1 MERIFV
7 WLVRIT
13 LSVAAFSVLI
23 LFFIYFFLSQSLP
36 NYNKTVQ
43 FSDLIAKTEV
53 VRDTANI
60 PHIFGTNDHDTLF
73 ALGYVH
79 AQDRLWQ
86 MTMLR
91 RTAQGRLSELF
102 GEKTLSIDKVVR
114 RLGIYSAAHN
124 SISALRPSTQL
135 KLNAYAQGVNARLKE
150 INSGALGRGAPEFF
164 IFSNA
169 IARWSPADSLA
180 IIKLMGLQMSSHL
193 ESEVLRARLSL
204 ILDNDRLK
212 DILPDV
218 PGPGQAILNDFASL
232 FPTLP
237 RLQANE
243 NMPQQAFS
251 PFKPIAL
258 SGASNAWAALP
269 GRSASRGTLLANDPH
284 LSLTAPSI
292 WYLARLE
299 LETGGVIGGTIPG
312 VPIVL
317 VGRSAHLGWGLTTAN
332 IDDTDVYIEKVN
344 PNNPNEYLSLN
355 EFVPFIKK
363 QSIIKI
369 KDSISIT
376 IDLLWT
382 ENGPVLPSSH
392 YNLGAITPEGY
403 VTSVAWTLLSAND
416 TSIEAAFDIMASHSV
431 QSAMKASRTY
441 IAPGQNL
448 TLADRNQIAMRTIG
462 ALPKRDPRNQSR
474 GRMPTAGWLSVNRWQ
489 GMFDQS
495 VNPVF
500 LNPIGGVL
508 GNTNNKYID
517 RPFPEHISYDWSDT
531 QRVQRWVRL
540 MQNREAHTRDSFI
553 EAQLDSIS
561 STARTIL
568 PLIGA
573 ELWFQSKGTPFNKLL
588 EQRKVA
594 LNLLANWNGE
604 MNEHLPEPL
613 IYSAWI
619 RALQVRLVQD
629 ELGPLSKEFS
639 QVKPLFI
646 ERVYRNI
653 DGAGQWCDVVQ
664 SEPIETCAAMAQL
677 ALDDALTELLN
688 TYSNDIDG
696 LRWGEAHQATHDH
709 PVLGK
714 IPVLKWFVN
723 IRHSTSGGDNTL
735 QRGKTIGTGPN
746 PYLNVHAGAYRGVYD
761 FADPDSS
768 VFIISTG
775 QSGHPLSRHYDNLA
789 ELWRRGEYVPMSL
802 DESLARAG
810 ATGVTTLSPT
820 LANIGP

>member
-23 LFFIYFFLSQSLP
+23 LFFVYFFLSQSLP

-43 FSDLIAKTEV
+43 FSHLIAKTEV
-53 VRDTANI
+53 VRDTANV
-60 PHIFGTNDHDTLF
+60 PHIFATNDHDTLF

-102 GEKTLSIDKVVR
+102 GKKTLSIDKVVR
-114 RLGIYSAAHN
+114 RLGIYGAAHN

-150 INSGALGRGAPEFF
+150 INSRALGRGAPEFF

-218 PGPGQAILNDFASL
+218 PGPGQAVLNDFASL

-299 LETGGVIGGTIPG
+299 LESGGVIGGTIPG
-312 VPIVL
+312 VPVVL

-344 PNNPNEYLSLN
+344 PDNPNEYLSLN

-369 KDSISIT
+369 KDSTSIT

-382 ENGPVLPSSH
+382 ENGPVLPSNH

-403 VTSVAWTLLSAND
+403 VTSVAWTLLSAHD
-416 TSIEAAFDIMASHSV
+416 TSIEAAFDVMASHSV
-431 QSAMKASRTY
+431 QSAMKASRAY

-448 TLADRNQIAMRTIG
+448 TLADKNQIAMRTIG

-500 LNPIGGVL
+500 LNPTGGVL

-561 STARTIL
+561 PTARTIL

-573 ELWFQSKGTPFNKLL
+573 ELWFQSKETPFNRLL

-688 TYSNDIDG
+688 TYSNDING

-761 FADPDSS
+761 FADPNSS

-810 ATGVTTLSPT
+810 ATGVTTLSPA
-820 LANIGP
+820 LENIGP

>member
-23 LFFIYFFLSQSLP
+23 LFFVYFFLSQSLP

-43 FSDLIAKTEV
+43 FSHLIAKTEV
-53 VRDTANI
+53 VRDTANV
-60 PHIFGTNDHDTLF
+60 PHIFATNDHDTLF

-102 GEKTLSIDKVVR
+102 GKKTLSIDKVVR
-114 RLGIYSAAHN
+114 RLGIYGAAHN
-124 SISALRPSTQL
+124 SVSALRPSTQL

-218 PGPGQAILNDFASL
+218 PGPGQAVLNDFASL

-312 VPIVL
+312 VPVVL

-344 PNNPNEYLSLN
+344 PDNPNEYLSLN

-369 KDSISIT
+369 KDSTSIT

-382 ENGPVLPSSH
+382 ENGPVLPSNH

-403 VTSVAWTLLSAND
+403 VTSVAWTLLSAHD
-416 TSIEAAFDIMASHSV
+416 TSIEAAFDVMASHSV
-431 QSAMKASRTY
+431 QSAMKASRAY
-441 IAPGQNL
+441 VAPGQNL
-448 TLADRNQIAMRTIG
+448 TLADKNQIAMRTIG

-500 LNPIGGVL
+500 LNPTGGVL

-573 ELWFQSKGTPFNKLL
+573 ELWFQSKGTPFNRLL

-688 TYSNDIDG
+688 TYSNDING

-723 IRHSTSGGDNTL
+723 IRHPTSGGDNTL

-761 FADPDSS
+761 FADPNSS

-810 ATGVTTLSPT
+810 ATGVTTLSPA
-820 LANIGP
+820 LENIDP

>member
-53 VRDTANI
+53 VRDTANV

-150 INSGALGRGAPEFF
+150 INSEALGRGAPEFF

-312 VPIVL
+312 VPVVL

-369 KDSISIT
+369 KDSIPIT

>member
-1 MERIFV
+1 
-7 WLVRIT
+7 
-13 LSVAAFSVLI
+13 
-23 LFFIYFFLSQSLP
+23 
-36 NYNKTVQ
+36 
-43 FSDLIAKTEV
+43 
-53 VRDTANI
+53 
-60 PHIFGTNDHDTLF
+60 
-73 ALGYVH
+73 
-79 AQDRLWQ
+79 
-86 MTMLR
+86 
-91 RTAQGRLSELF
+91 
-102 GEKTLSIDKVVR
+102 
-114 RLGIYSAAHN
+114 
-124 SISALRPSTQL
+124 
-135 KLNAYAQGVNARLKE
+135 
-150 INSGALGRGAPEFF
+150 
-164 IFSNA
+164 
-169 IARWSPADSLA
+169 
-180 IIKLMGLQMSSHL
+180 
-193 ESEVLRARLSL
+193 
-204 ILDNDRLK
+204 
-212 DILPDV
+212 
-218 PGPGQAILNDFASL
+218 
-232 FPTLP
+232 
-237 RLQANE
+237 
-243 NMPQQAFS
+243 
-251 PFKPIAL
+251 
-258 SGASNAWAALP
+258 
-269 GRSASRGTLLANDPH
+269 
-284 LSLTAPSI
+284 
-292 WYLARLE
+292 
-299 LETGGVIGGTIPG
+299 
-312 VPIVL
+312 
-317 VGRSAHLGWGLTTAN
+317 
-332 IDDTDVYIEKVN
+332 
-344 PNNPNEYLSLN
+344 
-355 EFVPFIKK
+355 
-363 QSIIKI
+363 
-369 KDSISIT
+369 
-376 IDLLWT
+376 
-382 ENGPVLPSSH
+382 
-392 YNLGAITPEGY
+392 LGAITPEGY
-403 VTSVAWTLLSAND
+403 VTSVAWTLLSAHD
-416 TSIEAAFDIMASHSV
+416 TSIEAAFDVMASHSV
-431 QSAMKASRTY
+431 QSAMKASRAY
-441 IAPGQNL
+441 VAPGQNL
-448 TLADRNQIAMRTIG
+448 ILADKNQIAMRTIG

-500 LNPIGGVL
+500 LNPTGGVL

-561 STARTIL
+561 PTARTIL

-573 ELWFQSKGTPFNKLL
+573 ELWFQSKGTPFNRLL

-688 TYSNDIDG
+688 TYSNDIND

-761 FADPDSS
+761 FADPNSS

-810 ATGVTTLSPT
+810 ATGVTTLSPA
-820 LANIGP
+820 LENIDP

>member
-23 LFFIYFFLSQSLP
+23 LFFVYFFLSQSLP

-43 FSDLIAKTEV
+43 FSHLIAKTEV
-53 VRDTANI
+53 VRDTANV
-60 PHIFGTNDHDTLF
+60 PHIFATNDHDTLF

-102 GEKTLSIDKVVR
+102 GKKTLSIDKVVR
-114 RLGIYSAAHN
+114 RLGIYGAAHN
-124 SISALRPSTQL
+124 SVSALRPSTQL

-218 PGPGQAILNDFASL
+218 PGPGQAVLNDFASL

-312 VPIVL
+312 VPVVL

-344 PNNPNEYLSLN
+344 PENPNEYLSLN

-369 KDSISIT
+369 KDSTSIT

-382 ENGPVLPSSH
+382 ENGPVLPSNH

-403 VTSVAWTLLSAND
+403 VTSVAWTLLSAHD
-416 TSIEAAFDIMASHSV
+416 TSIEAAFDVMASHSV
-431 QSAMKASRTY
+431 QSAMKASRAY
-441 IAPGQNL
+441 VAPGQNL
-448 TLADRNQIAMRTIG
+448 ILADKNQIAMRTIG

-500 LNPIGGVL
+500 LNPTGGVL

-561 STARTIL
+561 PTARTIL

-573 ELWFQSKGTPFNKLL
+573 ELWFQSKGTPFNRLL

-688 TYSNDIDG
+688 TYSNDING

-761 FADPDSS
+761 FADPNSS

-810 ATGVTTLSPT
+810 ATGVTTLSPA
-820 LANIGP
+820 LENIGP

>member
-23 LFFIYFFLSQSLP
+23 IFFVYFFLSQSLP

-43 FSDLIAKTEV
+43 VSHLIAKTEV
-53 VRDTANI
+53 VRDTANV
-60 PHIFGTNDHDTLF
+60 PHIFATNDHDTLF

-102 GEKTLSIDKVVR
+102 GKETLSIDKVVR
-114 RLGIYSAAHN
+114 RLGIYGAAHN
-124 SISALRPSTQL
+124 SVSALRPSTQL

-218 PGPGQAILNDFASL
+218 PGLGQAVLNDFASL

-243 NMPQQAFS
+243 NMSQQAFS

-312 VPIVL
+312 VPVVL

-344 PNNPNEYLSLN
+344 PENPNEYLSLN

-369 KDSISIT
+369 KDSTSIT

-382 ENGPVLPSSH
+382 ENGPVLPSNH

-403 VTSVAWTLLSAND
+403 VTSVAWTLLSAHD
-416 TSIEAAFDIMASHSV
+416 TSIEAAFDVMASHSV
-431 QSAMKASRTY
+431 QSAMKASRAY
-441 IAPGQNL
+441 VAPGQNL
-448 TLADRNQIAMRTIG
+448 ILADKNQIAMRTIG
-462 ALPKRDPRNQSR
+462 ALPKRDPQNQSR

-500 LNPIGGVL
+500 LNPTGGVL

-561 STARTIL
+561 PTARTIL

-573 ELWFQSKGTPFNKLL
+573 ELWFQSKGTPFNRLL

-688 TYSNDIDG
+688 TYSNDING

-761 FADPDSS
+761 FADPNSS

-810 ATGVTTLSPT
+810 ATGVTTLSPA
-820 LANIGP
+820 LENIGP

>member
-23 LFFIYFFLSQSLP
+23 LFFVYFFLSQSLP

-43 FSDLIAKTEV
+43 FSHLIAKTEV
-53 VRDTANI
+53 VRDTANV
-60 PHIFGTNDHDTLF
+60 PHIFATNDHDTLF

-102 GEKTLSIDKVVR
+102 GKETLSIDKVVR
-114 RLGIYSAAHN
+114 RLGIYGAAHN
-124 SISALRPSTQL
+124 SVSALRPSTQL

-218 PGPGQAILNDFASL
+218 PGPGQAVLNDFASL

-243 NMPQQAFS
+243 NMSQQAFS

-312 VPIVL
+312 VPVVL

-344 PNNPNEYLSLN
+344 PENPNEYLSLN

-369 KDSISIT
+369 KDSPSIT

-382 ENGPVLPSSH
+382 ENGPVLPSNH

-403 VTSVAWTLLSAND
+403 VTSVAWTLLSAHD

-431 QSAMKASRTY
+431 QSAIKSSRTY

-448 TLADRNQIAMRTIG
+448 TLADKNQIAMRTIG

-489 GMFDQS
+489 GIFDQS

-500 LNPIGGVL
+500 LNPTGGVL

-561 STARTIL
+561 PTARTIL

-573 ELWFQSKGTPFNKLL
+573 ELWFQSKGTPFNRLL

-688 TYSNDIDG
+688 TYSNDING

-761 FADPDSS
+761 FADPNSS

-810 ATGVTTLSPT
+810 ATGVTTLSPA
-820 LANIGP
+820 LENIGP

>member
-23 LFFIYFFLSQSLP
+23 LFFVYFFLSQSLP

-43 FSDLIAKTEV
+43 FSHLIAKTEV
-53 VRDTANI
+53 VRDTANV
-60 PHIFGTNDHDTLF
+60 PHIFATNDHDTLF

-102 GEKTLSIDKVVR
+102 GKETLSIDKVVR
-114 RLGIYSAAHN
+114 RLGIYGAAHN
-124 SISALRPSTQL
+124 SVSALRPSTQL

-218 PGPGQAILNDFASL
+218 PGPGQAVLNDFASL

-312 VPIVL
+312 VPVVL

-344 PNNPNEYLSLN
+344 PENPNEYLSLN

-369 KDSISIT
+369 KDSTSIT

-382 ENGPVLPSSH
+382 ENGPVLPSNH

-403 VTSVAWTLLSAND
+403 VTSVAWTLLSAHD
-416 TSIEAAFDIMASHSV
+416 TSIEAAFDVMASHSV
-431 QSAMKASRTY
+431 QSAMKASRAY
-441 IAPGQNL
+441 VAPGQNL
-448 TLADRNQIAMRTIG
+448 ILADKNQIAMRTIG
-462 ALPKRDPRNQSR
+462 ALPKRDPQNQSR

-500 LNPIGGVL
+500 LNPTGGVL

-540 MQNREAHTRDSFI
+540 MQTREAHTRDSFI

-573 ELWFQSKGTPFNKLL
+573 ELWFQSKGTPFNRLL

-688 TYSNDIDG
+688 TYSNDING

-761 FADPDSS
+761 FADPNSS

-810 ATGVTTLSPT
+810 ATGVTTLSPA
-820 LANIGP
+820 LENIGP

>member
-53 VRDTANI
+53 VRDTANV

-312 VPIVL
+312 VPVVL

-573 ELWFQSKGTPFNKLL
+573 ELWFQSKGTPLNKLL

-613 IYSAWI
+613 IYSAWM

>member
-23 LFFIYFFLSQSLP
+23 LFFVYFFLSQSLP

-43 FSDLIAKTEV
+43 FSHLIAKTEV
-53 VRDTANI
+53 VRDTANV
-60 PHIFGTNDHDTLF
+60 PHIFATNDHDTLF

-102 GEKTLSIDKVVR
+102 GKETLSIDKVVR
-114 RLGIYSAAHN
+114 RLGIYGAAHN
-124 SISALRPSTQL
+124 SVSALRPSTQL

-218 PGPGQAILNDFASL
+218 PGPGQAVLNDFASL

-237 RLQANE
+237 RLQASV

-312 VPIVL
+312 VPVVL

-344 PNNPNEYLSLN
+344 PENPNEYLSLN

-369 KDSISIT
+369 KDSTSIT

-382 ENGPVLPSSH
+382 ENGPVLPSNH

-403 VTSVAWTLLSAND
+403 VTSVAWTLLSAHD
-416 TSIEAAFDIMASHSV
+416 TSIEAAFDVMASHSV
-431 QSAMKASRTY
+431 QSAMKASRAY
-441 IAPGQNL
+441 VAPGQNL
-448 TLADRNQIAMRTIG
+448 TLADKNQIAMRTIG

-500 LNPIGGVL
+500 LNPTGGVL

-561 STARTIL
+561 PTARTIL

-573 ELWFQSKGTPFNKLL
+573 ELWFQSKGTPFNRLL

-688 TYSNDIDG
+688 TYSNDING

-761 FADPDSS
+761 FADPNSS

-810 ATGVTTLSPT
+810 ATGVTTLSPA
-820 LANIGP
+820 LENIGP

>member
-53 VRDTANI
+53 VRDTANV

-237 RLQANE
+237 RLQTNE

-312 VPIVL
+312 VPVVL

>member
-23 LFFIYFFLSQSLP
+23 LFFVYFFLSQSLP

-43 FSDLIAKTEV
+43 FSHLIAKTEV
-53 VRDTANI
+53 VRDTANV
-60 PHIFGTNDHDTLF
+60 PHIFATNDHDTLF

-102 GEKTLSIDKVVR
+102 GKETLSIDKVVR
-114 RLGIYSAAHN
+114 RLGIYGAAHN
-124 SISALRPSTQL
+124 SVSALRPSTQL

-218 PGPGQAILNDFASL
+218 PGPGQAVLNDFASL

-312 VPIVL
+312 VPVVL

-344 PNNPNEYLSLN
+344 PENPNEYLSLN

-369 KDSISIT
+369 KDSTSIT

-382 ENGPVLPSSH
+382 ENGPVLPSNH

-403 VTSVAWTLLSAND
+403 VTSVAWTLLSAHD
-416 TSIEAAFDIMASHSV
+416 TSIEAAFDVMASHSV
-431 QSAMKASRTY
+431 QSAMKASRAY
-441 IAPGQNL
+441 VAPGQNL
-448 TLADRNQIAMRTIG
+448 ILADKNQIAMRTIG

-500 LNPIGGVL
+500 LNPTGGVL

-561 STARTIL
+561 PTARTIL

-573 ELWFQSKGTPFNKLL
+573 ELWFQSKGTPFNRLL

-688 TYSNDIDG
+688 TYSNDING

-761 FADPDSS
+761 FADPNSS

-810 ATGVTTLSPT
+810 ATGVTTLSPA
-820 LANIGP
+820 LENIGP

>member
-23 LFFIYFFLSQSLP
+23 LFFVYFFLSQSLP

-43 FSDLIAKTEV
+43 FSHLIAKTEV
-53 VRDTANI
+53 VRDTANV
-60 PHIFGTNDHDTLF
+60 PHIFATNDHDTLF

-102 GEKTLSIDKVVR
+102 GKKTLSIDKVVR
-114 RLGIYSAAHN
+114 RLGIYGAAHN

-218 PGPGQAILNDFASL
+218 PGPGQAVLNDFASL

-312 VPIVL
+312 VPVVL

-344 PNNPNEYLSLN
+344 PDNPNEYLSLN

-369 KDSISIT
+369 KDSTSIT

-382 ENGPVLPSSH
+382 ENGPVLPSNH

-403 VTSVAWTLLSAND
+403 VTSVAWTLLSAHD
-416 TSIEAAFDIMASHSV
+416 TSIEAAFDVMASHSV
-431 QSAMKASRTY
+431 QSAMKASRAY
-441 IAPGQNL
+441 VAPGQNL
-448 TLADRNQIAMRTIG
+448 TLADKNQIAMRTIG

-500 LNPIGGVL
+500 LNPTGGVL

-561 STARTIL
+561 PTARTIL

-573 ELWFQSKGTPFNKLL
+573 ELWFQSKETPFNRLL

-688 TYSNDIDG
+688 TYSNDING

-761 FADPDSS
+761 FADPNSS

-810 ATGVTTLSPT
+810 ATGVTTLSPA
-820 LANIGP
+820 LENIGP

>member
-53 VRDTANI
+53 VRDTANV

-312 VPIVL
+312 VPVVL

-431 QSAMKASRTY
+431 QSVMKASRTY

>member
-53 VRDTANI
+53 VRDTANV

-312 VPIVL
+312 VPVVL

-619 RALQVRLVQD
+619 RALQVRLIQD
-629 ELGPLSKEFS
+629 ELGTLSKEFS

>member
-23 LFFIYFFLSQSLP
+23 LFFVYFFLSQSLP

-43 FSDLIAKTEV
+43 FSHLIAKTEV
-53 VRDTANI
+53 VRDTANV
-60 PHIFGTNDHDTLF
+60 PHIFATNDHDTLF

-102 GEKTLSIDKVVR
+102 GKKTLSIDKVVR
-114 RLGIYSAAHN
+114 RLGIYGAAHN
-124 SISALRPSTQL
+124 SVSALRPSTQL

-218 PGPGQAILNDFASL
+218 PGPGQAVLNDFASL

-312 VPIVL
+312 VPVVL

-344 PNNPNEYLSLN
+344 PDNPNEYLSLN

-369 KDSISIT
+369 KDSTSIT

-382 ENGPVLPSSH
+382 ENGPVLPSNH

-403 VTSVAWTLLSAND
+403 VTSVAWTLLSAHD

-431 QSAMKASRTY
+431 QSAMKASRAY
-441 IAPGQNL
+441 VAPGQNL
-448 TLADRNQIAMRTIG
+448 ILADKNQIAMRTIG

-500 LNPIGGVL
+500 LNPTGGVL

-573 ELWFQSKGTPFNKLL
+573 ELWFQSKGTPFNRLL

-688 TYSNDIDG
+688 TYSNDING

-761 FADPDSS
+761 FADPNSS

-810 ATGVTTLSPT
+810 ATGVTTLSPA
-820 LANIGP
+820 LENIGP

>member
-23 LFFIYFFLSQSLP
+23 LFFVYFFLSQSLP

-43 FSDLIAKTEV
+43 FSHLIAKTEV
-53 VRDTANI
+53 VRDTANV
-60 PHIFGTNDHDTLF
+60 PHIFATNDHDTLF

-102 GEKTLSIDKVVR
+102 GKETLSIDKVVR
-114 RLGIYSAAHN
+114 RLGIYGAAHN
-124 SISALRPSTQL
+124 SVSALRPSTQL

-218 PGPGQAILNDFASL
+218 PGPGQAVLNDFASL

-237 RLQANE
+237 RLQASV

-312 VPIVL
+312 VPVVL

-344 PNNPNEYLSLN
+344 PENPNEYLSLN

-369 KDSISIT
+369 KDSTSIT

-382 ENGPVLPSSH
+382 ENGPVLPSNH

-403 VTSVAWTLLSAND
+403 VTSVAWTLLSAHD
-416 TSIEAAFDIMASHSV
+416 TSIEAAFDVMASHSV
-431 QSAMKASRTY
+431 QSAMKASRAY
-441 IAPGQNL
+441 VAPGQNL
-448 TLADRNQIAMRTIG
+448 ILADKNQIAMRTIG

-500 LNPIGGVL
+500 LNPTGGVL

-561 STARTIL
+561 PTARTIL

-573 ELWFQSKGTPFNKLL
+573 ELWFQSKGTPFNRLL

-688 TYSNDIDG
+688 TYSNDING

-761 FADPDSS
+761 FADPNSS

-810 ATGVTTLSPT
+810 ATGVTTLSPA
-820 LANIGP
+820 LENIGP

>member
-23 LFFIYFFLSQSLP
+23 LFFVYFFLSQSLP

-43 FSDLIAKTEV
+43 FSHLIAKTEV
-53 VRDTANI
+53 VRDTANV
-60 PHIFGTNDHDTLF
+60 PHIFATNDHDTLF

-102 GEKTLSIDKVVR
+102 GKKTLSIDKVVR
-114 RLGIYSAAHN
+114 RLGIYGAAHN
-124 SISALRPSTQL
+124 SVSALRPSTQL

-218 PGPGQAILNDFASL
+218 PGPGQAVLNDFASL

-243 NMPQQAFS
+243 NMSQQAFS

-312 VPIVL
+312 VPVVL

-344 PNNPNEYLSLN
+344 PENPNEYLSLN

-369 KDSISIT
+369 KDSTSIT

-382 ENGPVLPSSH
+382 ENGPVLPSNH

-403 VTSVAWTLLSAND
+403 VTSVAWTLLSAHD
-416 TSIEAAFDIMASHSV
+416 TSIEAAFDVMASHSV
-431 QSAMKASRTY
+431 QSAMKASRAY
-441 IAPGQNL
+441 VAPGQNL
-448 TLADRNQIAMRTIG
+448 ILADKNQIAMRTIG
-462 ALPKRDPRNQSR
+462 ALPKRDPQNQSR

-500 LNPIGGVL
+500 LNPTGGVL

-561 STARTIL
+561 PTARTIL

-573 ELWFQSKGTPFNKLL
+573 ELWFQSKGTPFNRLL

-688 TYSNDIDG
+688 TYSNDING

-761 FADPDSS
+761 FADPNSS

-810 ATGVTTLSPT
+810 ATGVTTLSPA
-820 LANIGP
+820 LENIGP

>member
-53 VRDTANI
+53 VRDTANV

-150 INSGALGRGAPEFF
+150 INSEALGRGAPEFF

-312 VPIVL
+312 VPVVL

-613 IYSAWI
+613 IYSAWM

>member
-23 LFFIYFFLSQSLP
+23 LFFVYFFLSQSLP

-43 FSDLIAKTEV
+43 FSHLIAKTEV
-53 VRDTANI
+53 VRDTANV
-60 PHIFGTNDHDTLF
+60 PHIFATNDHDTLF

-102 GEKTLSIDKVVR
+102 GKKTLSIDKVVR
-114 RLGIYSAAHN
+114 RLGIYGAAHN
-124 SISALRPSTQL
+124 SVSALRPSTQL

-218 PGPGQAILNDFASL
+218 PGPGQAVLNDFASL

-237 RLQANE
+237 RLQASV

-312 VPIVL
+312 VPVVL

-344 PNNPNEYLSLN
+344 PENPNEYLSLN

-369 KDSISIT
+369 KDSTSIT

-382 ENGPVLPSSH
+382 ENGPVLPSNH

-403 VTSVAWTLLSAND
+403 VTSVAWTLLSAHD
-416 TSIEAAFDIMASHSV
+416 TSIEAAFDVMASHSV
-431 QSAMKASRTY
+431 QSAMKASRAY
-441 IAPGQNL
+441 VAPGQNL
-448 TLADRNQIAMRTIG
+448 ILADKNQIAMRTIG

-500 LNPIGGVL
+500 LNPTGGVL

-573 ELWFQSKGTPFNKLL
+573 ELWFQSKGTPFNRLL

-688 TYSNDIDG
+688 TYSNDING

-761 FADPDSS
+761 FADPNSS

-810 ATGVTTLSPT
+810 ATGVTTLSPA
-820 LANIGP
+820 LENIGP

>member
-53 VRDTANI
+53 VRDTANV

-312 VPIVL
+312 VPVVL

-369 KDSISIT
+369 KDSIPIT

-613 IYSAWI
+613 IYSAWM

>member
-23 LFFIYFFLSQSLP
+23 LFFVYFFLSQSLP

-43 FSDLIAKTEV
+43 FSHLIAKTEV
-53 VRDTANI
+53 VRDTANV
-60 PHIFGTNDHDTLF
+60 PHIFATNDHDTLF

-102 GEKTLSIDKVVR
+102 GKKTLSIDKVVR
-114 RLGIYSAAHN
+114 RLGIYGAAHN
-124 SISALRPSTQL
+124 SVSALRPSTQL

-218 PGPGQAILNDFASL
+218 PGPGQAVLNDFASL

-312 VPIVL
+312 VPVVL

-344 PNNPNEYLSLN
+344 PENPNEYLSLN

-369 KDSISIT
+369 KDSTSIT

-382 ENGPVLPSSH
+382 ENGPVLPSNH

-403 VTSVAWTLLSAND
+403 VTSVAWTLLSAHD
-416 TSIEAAFDIMASHSV
+416 TSIEAAFDVMASHSV
-431 QSAMKASRTY
+431 QSAMKASRAY
-441 IAPGQNL
+441 VAPGQNL
-448 TLADRNQIAMRTIG
+448 TLADKNQIAMRTIG

-500 LNPIGGVL
+500 LNPTGGVL

-561 STARTIL
+561 PTARTIL

-573 ELWFQSKGTPFNKLL
+573 ELWFQSKGTPFNRLL

-688 TYSNDIDG
+688 TYSNDING

-761 FADPDSS
+761 FADPNSS

-810 ATGVTTLSPT
+810 ATGVTTLSPA
-820 LANIGP
+820 LENIGP

>member
-23 LFFIYFFLSQSLP
+23 LFFVYFFLSQSLP

-43 FSDLIAKTEV
+43 FSHLIAKTEV
-53 VRDTANI
+53 VRDTANV
-60 PHIFGTNDHDTLF
+60 PHIFATNDHDTLF

-102 GEKTLSIDKVVR
+102 GKETLSIDKVVR
-114 RLGIYSAAHN
+114 RLGIYGAAHN
-124 SISALRPSTQL
+124 SVSALRPSTQL

-218 PGPGQAILNDFASL
+218 PGPGQAVLNDFASL

-299 LETGGVIGGTIPG
+299 LESGGVIGGTIPG
-312 VPIVL
+312 VPVVL

-344 PNNPNEYLSLN
+344 PENPNEYLSLN

-369 KDSISIT
+369 KDSTSIT

-382 ENGPVLPSSH
+382 ENGPVLPSNH

-403 VTSVAWTLLSAND
+403 VTSVAWTLLSAHD
-416 TSIEAAFDIMASHSV
+416 TSIEAAFDVMASHSV
-431 QSAMKASRTY
+431 QSAMKASRAY
-441 IAPGQNL
+441 VAPGQNL
-448 TLADRNQIAMRTIG
+448 ILADKNQIAMRTIG

-489 GMFDQS
+489 GIFDQS

-500 LNPIGGVL
+500 LNPTGGVL

-561 STARTIL
+561 PTARTIL

-573 ELWFQSKGTPFNKLL
+573 ELWFQSKGTPFNRLL

-664 SEPIETCAAMAQL
+664 SEPIETCATMAQL

-688 TYSNDIDG
+688 TYSNDING

-761 FADPDSS
+761 FADPNSS

-810 ATGVTTLSPT
+810 ATGVTTLSPA
-820 LANIGP
+820 LENIGP

>member
-53 VRDTANI
+53 VRDTANV

-312 VPIVL
+312 VPVVL

-355 EFVPFIKK
+355 GFVPFIKK

-474 GRMPTAGWLSVNRWQ
+474 GRMPAAGWLSVNRWQ

-810 ATGVTTLSPT
+810 ATGVTTLSPA
-820 LANIGP
+820 LENIGP

>member
-53 VRDTANI
+53 VRDTANV

-312 VPIVL
+312 VPVVL

-677 ALDDALTELLN
+677 ALDDALTKLLN

>member
-312 VPIVL
+312 VPVVL

>member
-53 VRDTANI
+53 VRDTANV

-312 VPIVL
+312 VPVVL

-664 SEPIETCAAMAQL
+664 SEPIETCATMAQL

>member
-1 MERIFV
+1 
-7 WLVRIT
+7 
-13 LSVAAFSVLI
+13 
-23 LFFIYFFLSQSLP
+23 
-36 NYNKTVQ
+36 
-43 FSDLIAKTEV
+43 
-53 VRDTANI
+53 
-60 PHIFGTNDHDTLF
+60 
-73 ALGYVH
+73 
-79 AQDRLWQ
+79 
-86 MTMLR
+86 
-91 RTAQGRLSELF
+91 
-102 GEKTLSIDKVVR
+102 
-114 RLGIYSAAHN
+114 
-124 SISALRPSTQL
+124 
-135 KLNAYAQGVNARLKE
+135 
-150 INSGALGRGAPEFF
+150 
-164 IFSNA
+164 
-169 IARWSPADSLA
+169 
-180 IIKLMGLQMSSHL
+180 
-193 ESEVLRARLSL
+193 
-204 ILDNDRLK
+204 
-212 DILPDV
+212 
-218 PGPGQAILNDFASL
+218 
-232 FPTLP
+232 
-237 RLQANE
+237 
-243 NMPQQAFS
+243 
-251 PFKPIAL
+251 
-258 SGASNAWAALP
+258 
-269 GRSASRGTLLANDPH
+269 
-284 LSLTAPSI
+284 
-292 WYLARLE
+292 
-299 LETGGVIGGTIPG
+299 
-312 VPIVL
+312 
-317 VGRSAHLGWGLTTAN
+317 
-332 IDDTDVYIEKVN
+332 
-344 PNNPNEYLSLN
+344 
-355 EFVPFIKK
+355 
-363 QSIIKI
+363 
-369 KDSISIT
+369 
-376 IDLLWT
+376 
-382 ENGPVLPSSH
+382 LPSNH

-403 VTSVAWTLLSAND
+403 VTSVAWTLLSAHD
-416 TSIEAAFDIMASHSV
+416 TSIEAAFDVMASHSV
-431 QSAMKASRTY
+431 QSAMKASRAY
-441 IAPGQNL
+441 VAPGQNL
-448 TLADRNQIAMRTIG
+448 TLADKNQIAMRTIG

-500 LNPIGGVL
+500 LNPTGGVL

-573 ELWFQSKGTPFNKLL
+573 ELWFQSKGTPFNRLL

-688 TYSNDIDG
+688 TYSNDING

-761 FADPDSS
+761 FADPNSS

-810 ATGVTTLSPT
+810 ATGVTTLSPA
-820 LANIGP
+820 LKNIGP